1 MEALTPGSAGDLPP
15 LGALIADVPFWR
27 HACASGPFFS
37 SSSSRARC
45 CGLSRFRGTGPFDL
59 SAPAP
64 PSRQVLSYRR
74 TDPSV
79 TRRSCAISLIVLPRA
94 NRPAAP
100 GRCCP
105 AGACPPRCAYR
116 ISGHTPATSRR
127 HDPSPA
133 SSAWLVQAVWRYQTG
148 LHGDGAVTPPARGP
162 RVEAESVLVRD
173 TKTVRPRGC
182 RHRPAGPRG
191 TVPCLVNAA
200 VRNSRPAAGRRECYV
215 LRSYVGRSR
224 KCAWHRAGCAG
235 RTTRRC

>member
-27 HACASGPFFS
+27 HPCASGPFFS
-37 SSSSRARC
+37 SSSSRAGC

-59 SAPAP
+59 SASAP

-133 SSAWLVQAVWRYQTG
+133 SSPWLVQAVWRYQTG
-148 LHGDGAVTPPARGP
+148 PHGDGAVFPAYRGP

-173 TKTVRPRGC
+173 TDRSAPRLA
-182 RHRPAGPRG
+182 PSAGRAG
-191 TVPCLVNAA
+191 RFRLVNAA
-200 VRNSRPAAGRRECYV
+200 VETAECAKRRAAECYD
-215 LRSYVGRSR
+215 LARPWGRSR
-224 KCAWHRAGCAG
+224 RGHG
-235 RTTRRC
+235 T

>member
-27 HACASGPFFS
+27 HMCASGPFFS

-79 TRRSCAISLIVLPRA
+79 TRRLCAISLIVLSRA

-116 ISGHTPATSRR
+116 ISGHYARNQ
-127 HDPSPA
+127 PA
-133 SSAWLVQAVWRYQTG
+133 S
-148 LHGDGAVTPPARGP
+148 
-162 RVEAESVLVRD
+162 
-173 TKTVRPRGC
+173 RPE
-182 RHRPAGPRG
+182 
-191 TVPCLVNAA
+191 PCEFTLVNG
-200 VRNSRPAAGRRECYV
+200 SPLDQGGR
-215 LRSYVGRSR
+215 
-224 KCAWHRAGCAG
+224 
-235 RTTRRC
+235 